1 MSPKTGRPKLDN
13 ARKTMLRIRMN
24 DDDLEK
30 LDFCCNAENQSRSEL
45 IRNLIFEHYNRL
57 QK

>member
-30 LDFCCNAENQSRSEL
+30 LDFCCNTENRSRSEL
-45 IRNLIFEHYNRL
+45 IRGLIFEHYNRL